1 MQSYL
6 LVDPTSQ
13 LIQLLPLDCL
23 LDPRFFNMYI
33 TFVKSVKMNVL
44 ICEWSKSVTGI
55 VHGQRHNR
63 QKYNHIER
71 FLEQRLCGHVI

>member
-44 ICEWSKSVTGI
+44 ICEWSKSVTCI
-55 VHGQRHNR
+55 VHGQRHNLLFT
-63 QKYNHIER
+63 YSTFIH
-71 FLEQRLCGHVI
+71 FSALPS